1 MKKEKKHRFKSYLRN
16 EIPRTQ
22 WGKGQ
27 EHNMGFLDGLNTVLE
42 GLATVGQNSYTQEE
56 KELITKTRDLMR
68 AHGRTEAAKALD
80 EVINDFHK
88 GITRTSTAPSTSTTT
103 STSGSVMSTA
113 EYVYELKNRLK
124 KSYGSLDTVIVYE
137 GDTIRVDIRF
147 LSSVIAYYTIQ
158 NGSYQ
163 GRVTKRS
170 AYLYDKEIAA
180 CEADI
185 VKACREIR
193 SL

>member
-1 MKKEKKHRFKSYLRN
+1 
-16 EIPRTQ
+16 
-22 WGKGQ
+22 
-27 EHNMGFLDGLNTVLE
+27 MGFLDGLNTVLE

-88 GITRTSTAPSTSTTT
+88 GINIRTSTAPSTSTTT
-103 STSGSVMSTA
+103 SKSGSVMSTA
-113 EYVYELKNRLK
+113 EFVYELKNRIK

-147 LSSVIAYYTIQ
+147 LSSVIAYYTITD
-158 NGSYQ
+158 GSYQ

-170 AYLYDKEIAA
+170 AYLYDKEMAA
-180 CEADI
+180 CESDV

>member
-1 MKKEKKHRFKSYLRN
+1 
-16 EIPRTQ
+16 
-22 WGKGQ
+22 
-27 EHNMGFLDGLNTVLE
+27 MGFLDGLNTVLE
-42 GLATVGQNSYTQEE
+42 GLAEVGKNSYTQEE
-56 KELITKTRDLMR
+56 KDMIIKTRDLMR
-68 AHGRTEAAKALD
+68 LHNQYDAAEALD
-80 EVINDFHK
+80 EVIKNFYK
-88 GITRTSTAPSTSTTT
+88 GVTRTSSTTTSSTT

-113 EYVYELKNRLK
+113 EFVFELKHRIK

-147 LSSVIAYYTIQ
+147 LSSIIASYTIQ
-158 NGSYQ
+158 KGSYQ
-163 GRVTKRS
+163 GRVMKRS
-170 AYLYDKEIAA
+170 SYLYDKEIAA

>member
-1 MKKEKKHRFKSYLRN
+1 
-16 EIPRTQ
+16 
-22 WGKGQ
+22 
-27 EHNMGFLDGLNTVLE
+27 MGFLDGLNTVLE

-68 AHGRTEAAKALD
+68 AHGRTDAAEALD
-80 EVINDFHK
+80 EVIKDFYK

-103 STSGSVMSTA
+103 TTSTSGSVMSTA
-113 EYVYELKNRLK
+113 EFVYELKNRLK

-158 NGSYQ
+158 KGSYQ
-163 GRVTKRS
+163 GCTTKRS
-170 AYLYDKEIAA
+170 AYLYNKEIAA

>member
-1 MKKEKKHRFKSYLRN
+1 
-16 EIPRTQ
+16 
-22 WGKGQ
+22 
-27 EHNMGFLDGLNTVLE
+27 MGFLDGLNTVLE

-68 AHGRTEAAKALD
+68 AHGRAEAAEALD
-80 EVINDFHK
+80 EVINDFYK
-88 GITRTSTAPSTSTTT
+88 GITRTPTTTTTSSTTT
-103 STSGSVMSTA
+103 TSKSGSVMSTA
-113 EYVYELKNRLK
+113 EFVYELKNRIK

-137 GDTIRVDIRF
+137 GNTIRVDLRF

-163 GRVTKRS
+163 GRVNKRS
-170 AYLYDKEIAA
+170 TYLYDKEITA
-180 CEADI
+180 CEADVI
-185 VKACREIR
+185 KACREIR

>member
-1 MKKEKKHRFKSYLRN
+1 
-16 EIPRTQ
+16 
-22 WGKGQ
+22 
-27 EHNMGFLDGLNTVLE
+27 MGFLDGLNTVLE

-68 AHGRTEAAKALD
+68 AHGRTEAAEALD
-80 EVINDFHK
+80 AVINDFYK
-88 GITRTSTAPSTSTTT
+88 GITRTATTTSTSTTT
-103 STSGSVMSTA
+103 SSTTTSASGQVMSTA
-113 EYVYELKNRLK
+113 EVVYELKHRIK

-137 GDTIRVDIRF
+137 GDTIRVDLRF
-147 LSSVIAYYTIQ
+147 ISSVIASYTIQ
-158 NGSYQ
+158 KGSYQ
-163 GRVTKRS
+163 GHVMKRS
-170 AYLYDKEIAA
+170 SYLYDKEISA

>member
-1 MKKEKKHRFKSYLRN
+1 
-16 EIPRTQ
+16 
-22 WGKGQ
+22 
-27 EHNMGFLDGLNTVLE
+27 MGFLDGLNTVLE

-88 GITRTSTAPSTSTTT
+88 GITRTSAAPSTSTTTTT

-113 EYVYELKNRLK
+113 EYVYELKNRIK
-124 KSYGSLDTVIVYE
+124 KSYSNLDTVIVYE
-137 GDTIRVDIRF
+137 GNTIRVDLRF
-147 LSSVIAYYTIQ
+147 ISSVIASYKIT
-158 NGSYQ
+158 NGNYQ
-163 GRVTKRS
+163 GCTTKRS
-170 AYLYDKEIAA
+170 AYLYNKEIAA

>member
-1 MKKEKKHRFKSYLRN
+1 
-16 EIPRTQ
+16 
-22 WGKGQ
+22 
-27 EHNMGFLDGLNTVLE
+27 MGFLDGLNTVLE

-56 KELITKTRDLMR
+56 KDMIIQVRDLMR
-68 AHGRTEAAKALD
+68 AHGRTDAVAALD
-80 EVINDFHK
+80 EVINDFYK
-88 GITRTSTAPSTSTTT
+88 GVTRTPSTTTSTTT

-113 EYVYELKNRLK
+113 EFVYELKNRLK

-158 NGSYQ
+158 KGSYQ
-163 GRVTKRS
+163 GCTTKRS
-170 AYLYDKEIAA
+170 AYLYNKEIAA